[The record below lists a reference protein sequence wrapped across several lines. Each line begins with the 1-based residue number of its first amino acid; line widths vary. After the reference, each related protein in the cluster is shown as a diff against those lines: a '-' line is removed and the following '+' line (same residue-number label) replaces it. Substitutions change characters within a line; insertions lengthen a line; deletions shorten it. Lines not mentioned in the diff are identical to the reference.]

1 LGCWW
6 TTSDGSNISSAG
18 LASMDVRSSW
28 ASSHKQATHQFG
40 RKRIGQQGTRLAV
53 DSKQEKGLLVHASHL
68 RDKTSSMSRA
78 RWKKVGLACRSW
90 AATGS
95 STHAPV
101 VEQVAGILGFV
112 VVVGQQECG
121 ALGGDDV
128 AWVSMGP
135 HGWRQVA
142 AQGDVGMA

>member
-1 LGCWW
+1 
-6 TTSDGSNISSAG
+6 
-18 LASMDVRSSW
+18 
-28 ASSHKQATHQFG
+28 
-40 RKRIGQQGTRLAV
+40 V
-53 DSKQEKGLLVHASHL
+53 DSKQKKGLLVRASHL
-68 RDKTSSMSRA
+68 RDKTSSMPRA

-95 STHAPV
+95 SAHAPV